1 MKKDYQ
7 LYLLD
12 MDGTL
17 YLDHTLF
24 EGSIEFL
31 NQVKEQGNKYL
42 FLTNNSSKSVQDYI
56 RKLKSMGIDS
66 SQDDFY
72 TSSMATAYYLK
83 KHHKNQIVYVAGTK
97 SLIEELVRE
106 GIEVRVSL
114 SEDIQV
120 ILLGYDT
127 ELTYRKLEELSLLL
141 TKTDL
146 PYLAT
151 NPDKVCPTSFG
162 FVPDCGSMADML
174 YNATGKRPYF
184 IGKPN
189 PLMIEL
195 AIKKAGIPKK
205 NTLLIGDRIYTDIQ
219 SGIYAKIDTALV
231 LSGETTQEVLDQSDI
246 KPTYV
251 FSDINEIRKQL

>member
-31 NQVKEQGNKYL
+31 NQVKAQGNKYL

-56 RKLKSMGIDS
+56 RKLKTMGIDS
-66 SQDDFY
+66 TLDDFY
-72 TSSMATAYYLK
+72 TSSMASAYYLK
-83 KHHKNQIVYVAGTK
+83 KHHKNQVVYVAGTK

-114 SEDIQV
+114 SDDIQV

-151 NPDKVCPTSFG
+151 NPDIVCPTSFG

-195 AIKKAGIPKK
+195 AIKKAVIPKK

-219 SGIYAKIDTALV
+219 SGINAKIDTALV
-231 LSGETTQEVLDQSDI
+231 LSGETTKEVLEQSI
-246 KPTYV
+246 VKPTYV
-251 FSDINEIRKQL
+251 FDSIHAILKSL